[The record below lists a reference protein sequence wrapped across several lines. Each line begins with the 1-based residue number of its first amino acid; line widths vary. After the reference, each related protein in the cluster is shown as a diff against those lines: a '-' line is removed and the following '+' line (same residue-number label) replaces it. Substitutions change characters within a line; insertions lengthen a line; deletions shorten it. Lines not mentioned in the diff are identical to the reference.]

1 MASSDEDDASYEYE
15 NRYEELPRGSER
27 YIIEHYF
34 HKGFTNKQIVLM
46 LGTHH
51 DISMHERTLKRRLQS
66 YGLKR
71 RQVIDNEL
79 LEHVREIIAREIK
92 LGPDQLN

>member
-1 MASSDEDDASYEYE
+1 MTPSDEDDASSSNEYE
-15 NRYEELPRGSER
+15 NRYEELPSER

-79 LEHVREIIAREIK
+79 FEHVTR
-92 LGPDQLN
+92 

>member
-15 NRYEELPRGSER
+15 NRYEELPSGSER

-51 DISMHERTLKRRLQS
+51 DISICMNAHLSDDYKATALK
-66 YGLKR
+66 GAK
-71 RQVIDNEL
+71 
-79 LEHVREIIAREIK
+79 
-92 LGPDQLN
+92 